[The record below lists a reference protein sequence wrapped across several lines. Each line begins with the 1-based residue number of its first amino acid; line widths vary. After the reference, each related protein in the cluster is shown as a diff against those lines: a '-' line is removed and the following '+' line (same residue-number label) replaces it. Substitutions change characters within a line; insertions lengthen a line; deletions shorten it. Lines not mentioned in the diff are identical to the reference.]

1 MKDPCYSVPFRCYHI
16 LFMFFASEYHGY
28 SRTLSVLVRAIPLLS
43 SFCLL
48 FFCIGV
54 SRIFTDVVRVIPC
67 HSVAIII
74 LFVVFCIGASRIFT
88 DVVRVS
94 PCHSVAIII
103 LFVVFL
109 HRSIT
114 DIHGRCPCYS
124 VPFRCDHILFA
135 VFLHRSFTDIHGRCP
150 CYSVPFRCYHI
161 LFAVFCIG
169 VSRIFTDVV
178 RVTPCHSVAIII
190 SLMSVAAIT
199 ILLNVCKKHSLD
211 LLQPMLLCTF
221 APNCGIS

>member
-1 MKDPCYSVPFRCYHI
+1 MKDPCYSVPFRCHDI
-16 LFMFFASEYHGY
+16 FVCCFFCIGV
-28 SRTLSVLVRAIPLLS
+28 SRIFTDVIRVIPCPSVAIII
-43 SFCLL
+43 CLL

-54 SRIFTDVVRVIPC
+54 SRIFTD
-67 HSVAIII
+67 
-74 LFVVFCIGASRIFT
+74 F
-88 DVVRVS
+88 VRVS

-103 LFVVFL
+103 LLVFL

-114 DIHGRCPCYS
+114 
-124 VPFRCDHILFA
+124 
-135 VFLHRSFTDIHGRCP
+135 
-150 CYSVPFRCYHI
+150 
-161 LFAVFCIG
+161 
-169 VSRIFTDVV
+169 IFTDVV

-190 SLMSVAAIT
+190 SLMSVATIT

>member
-1 MKDPCYSVPFRCYHI
+1 MAHLEHLYYFIAMTIFICC
-16 LFMFFASEYHGY
+16 FFASELYGC
-28 SRTLSVLVRAIPLLS
+28 SRTLSVLFRVLPLLL
-43 SFCLL
+43 SFVC
-48 FFCIGV
+48 C
-54 SRIFTDVVRVIPC
+54 
-67 HSVAIII
+67 
-74 LFVVFCIGASRIFT
+74 
-88 DVVRVS
+88 
-94 PCHSVAIII
+94 
-103 LFVVFL
+103 FL

-124 VPFRCDHILFA
+124 VSFRCYYHLFA

>member
-28 SRTLSVLVRAIPLLS
+28 SRT
-43 SFCLL
+43 
-48 FFCIGV
+48 
-54 SRIFTDVVRVIPC
+54 
-67 HSVAIII
+67 
-74 LFVVFCIGASRIFT
+74 
-88 DVVRVS
+88 
-94 PCHSVAIII
+94 
-103 LFVVFL
+103 
-109 HRSIT
+109 
-114 DIHGRCPCYS
+114 CPCYFVS
-124 VPFRCDHILFA
+124 FRCYYHLFA

-190 SLMSVAAIT
+190 SLMSVAVIT